1 MIRERIH
8 RILWPIWDAFLHVL
22 PTVLFF
28 VAVLALKPTE

>member
-8 RILWPIWDAFLHVL
+8 RILWPVWDALLHVL
-22 PTVLFF
+22 PAVLFF